1 MHRQCAAVVITESTK
16 ENCKS
21 RLRNTL
27 KCACSCLAVWEIHF
41 RVSSNFGSAYLP
53 LVMISCKYQEWK
65 DKWRQRNVLCVSNKT
80 CKSTQFKQRAKMQT
94 YRLQN
99 IINRRA
105 VDPTSH
111 AQPVW
116 KKNIAMIGKAVPC
129 LSLLNDVEI
138 VVLMCQKC
146 NECLTMSQVSLGL
159 FSKCLYICHC
169 LFVGQVMSDHH
180 SDHVPKV
187 WEVSRTAL

>member
-99 IINRRA
+99 IINRRQLIQPA
-105 VDPTSH
+105 MLSRFGRKTS
-111 AQPVW
+111 QW
-116 KKNIAMIGKAVPC
+116 LGK
-129 LSLLNDVEI
+129 LSRVALYRMLLR
-138 VVLMCQKC
+138 LMFSCVR
-146 NECLTMSQVSLGL
+146 NVTSVSQCHKSLWGL

>member
-116 KKNIAMIGKAVPC
+116 KKKHRNDWESCPA
-129 LSLLNDVEI
+129 SLFI
-138 VVLMCQKC
+138 
-146 NECLTMSQVSLGL
+146 ECCWDWCVRNVTSVSQCHKSLWGL

-180 SDHVPKV
+180 SDHLPKV

>member
-99 IINRRA
+99 IINRRQLIQPA
-105 VDPTSH
+105 MLSRFGRKTS
-111 AQPVW
+111 QW
-116 KKNIAMIGKAVPC
+116 LGK
-129 LSLLNDVEI
+129 LSRVALYRMLLR
-138 VVLMCQKC
+138 LMCQKC

-180 SDHVPKV
+180 SDHLPKV

>member
-1 MHRQCAAVVITESTK
+1 MCGSCDNREYKRKLQVMPPEHFKVCLLLSGSVG
-16 ENCKS
+16 
-21 RLRNTL
+21 NTFSGFL
-27 KCACSCLAVWEIHF
+27 QFWLS
-41 RVSSNFGSAYLP
+41 LP

-80 CKSTQFKQRAKMQT
+80 CKSTQFKQRAKMNT

-180 SDHVPKV
+180 SDHLPKV
-187 WEVSRTAL
+187 WEVSRTTL